1 MSIWVLFFKK
11 FYLLF
16 VVLIKFSWNF
26 GFLKIIDVVNNLYVC
41 IGKLYIKFEC
51 FNFLVFVYKVY
62 LKKLSLCL
70 FNVKF

>member
-26 GFLKIIDVVNNLYVC
+26 GFLKIIDVINNLYVC

-51 FNFLVFVYKVY
+51 
-62 LKKLSLCL
+62 
-70 FNVKF
+70 